1 MPEPP
6 DVTEHPLRL
15 SEDLTTTELVELL
28 EHVLWRRDNRC
39 SLSIDKGVRDY
50 VVTALRQRNKSAA
63 R

>member
-6 DVTEHPLRL
+6 DVTEQPLRL
-15 SEDLTTTELVELL
+15 SEDLTVTELVVIL
-28 EHVLWRRDNRC
+28 ENVLWRRDNRC

-50 VVTALRQRNKSAA
+50 VVTALRQRNRSTA